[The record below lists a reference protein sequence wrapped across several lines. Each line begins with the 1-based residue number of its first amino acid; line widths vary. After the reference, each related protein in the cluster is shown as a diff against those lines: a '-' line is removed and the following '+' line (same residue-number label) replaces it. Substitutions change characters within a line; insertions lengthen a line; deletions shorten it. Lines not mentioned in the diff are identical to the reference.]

1 MSLNENEL
9 LKVARLARL
18 SLSPDEVARFSEDLG
33 RIVDFVTQLNEV
45 NVDGVEPMSHTGDRA
60 LFFREDEAE
69 PTLGVKCISSSAGYD
84 HGLVRVPK
92 IID

>member
-18 SLSPDEVARFSEDLG
+18 SLTKDEIELFGKELG
-33 RIVDFVTQLNEV
+33 RIVEFVAQLSEI
-45 NVDGVEPMSHTGDRA
+45 DCEGVEPMSHTTDQT
-60 LFFREDEAE
+60 LFLREDEVGS
-69 PTLGVKCISSSAGYD
+69 TLGVKCVSSSAGYAD
-84 HGLVRVPK
+84 GLIKVPK